1 MKIKEPIVNKELQE
15 IITYIEATGAFDR
28 KFYRAQ
34 LKGKWVK
41 FKNLIEHYLLE
52 GWKVGLE
59 PHPCFNTTFYWQQ
72 HEDVRATKM
81 HPFVHFVMHGYREER
96 FTQKDFFLSDYR
108 RRHPEIDL
116 QGINPL
122 KHYTQTYG
130 QSKTI
135 NEKERASTTS
145 TYTTVVDPLDIDEV
159 LARALNSGLFDK
171 DWYSDT
177 YGKSFKDAKA
187 AFSDYIFKSRFSPVN
202 PSASFDSETYHRI
215 NNDVYHAQMS
225 PLYHYLTSGKGE
237 GRPCSPTLRRWSPRT
252 TLALS
257 DTLSADAEKLNVA
270 VCLHIFYEDYIDRFS
285 QALNTFPVDI
295 DVFITLANTEHEA
308 RAKEVFGSHPRVNHV
323 ETRCV
328 PNRGRN
334 FGPLLVEFAEQL
346 QRYDLFCH
354 LHSKKS
360 LYSGR
365 EQTQWSDYLTEYLM
379 RDESVVTRALNA
391 FQENPD
397 VGVYYP
403 TTFWMMPSWA
413 NHVTMNKGFMK
424 AWQNDLG
431 LEERDGFL
439 NYPVGGMF
447 WARPEAL
454 KGILDRQYQYED
466 FPEEPLPNDGSMLH
480 ALERMIGLLAEH
492 NGYQQ
497 LFYYPPFGQFTTDQS
512 YTVSSYA
519 NDAATVQGQL
529 RNFHT
534 ISFDVFDTL
543 VRREYTVPDY
553 AKLLLGKELAESKL
567 VSSPQAFVALRNEA
581 EFQLRQRSGF
591 QGDVG
596 IQAIYTEI
604 GVQLNITEDDA
615 QRLMQ
620 REFELDLGMLCAKDE
635 MVDIFN
641 NLSSLGHTLWVISD
655 TYYTQDHIGLIL
667 KKAGISAPYR
677 LVVSSAE
684 QKRKDNGT
692 MWHMIK
698 SDLQREQVTRYIH
711 VGDNVVA
718 DCQIPGDLGLTTLHI
733 LHPADKWKA
742 LGFPAVKETGASLD
756 EYTIKKWGKLISC
769 IGRVPFL

>member
-1 MKIKEPIVNKELQE
+1 MNTKEPVANKDLQE
-15 IITYIEATGAFDR
+15 IIAYIENVGAFDR
-28 KFYRAQ
+28 KFYRSQ
-34 LKGKWVK
+34 IKGQSIKL
-41 FKNLIEHYLLE
+41 KNLIEHYLLE
-52 GWKVGLE
+52 GWKAGFE
-59 PHPCFNTTFYWQQ
+59 PHPCFNTAFYWQH
-72 HEDVRATKM
+72 HEDVRQMKM
-81 HPFVHFVMHGYREER
+81 HPFIHFVMHGYREDR
-96 FTQKDFFLSDYR
+96 HTRQDFLLSDYR
-108 RRHPEIDL
+108 RLHPDVDVKGL
-116 QGINPL
+116 NPL
-122 KHYTQTYG
+122 KHYTEKYG
-130 QSKTI
+130 QAKQPY
-135 NEKERASTTS
+135 EKASVYS
-145 TYTTVVDPLDIDEV
+145 APQDPLDIDEV
-159 LARALNSGLFDK
+159 LSKALKLGLFDK
-171 DWYSDT
+171 DWYSKS
-177 YGKSFKDAKA
+177 YGRSFENIKS
-187 AFSDYIFKSRFSPVN
+187 AFSDYLFKSRFSPVN
-202 PSASFDSETYHRI
+202 PSSLFDSETYHRL
-215 NNDVYHAQMS
+215 NHDVYHGQIS
-225 PLYHYLTSGKGE
+225 PLYHYLMVGKEE
-237 GRPCSPTLRRWSPRT
+237 GRSCPPAILRWHPRT
-252 TLALS
+252 TLAITDAPLS
-257 DTLSADAEKLNVA
+257 TIENLNVA
-270 VCLHIFYEDYIDRFS
+270 VCLHLYYEDYIDRFS
-285 QALNTFPVDI
+285 RALSTFPVNVDI
-295 DVFITLANTEHEA
+295 FITVANAAHEA
-308 RAKEVFGSHPRVNHV
+308 RAHAVFSRHPRVNNV
-323 ETRCV
+323 EIRCV

-334 FGPLLVEFAEQL
+334 FGPLLVEFSERL
-346 QRYDLFCH
+346 QGYDLFCH

-379 RDESVVTRALNA
+379 RDQSVVTRVLNA
-391 FQENPD
+391 FHEHPD
-397 VGVYYP
+397 LGVYYP
-403 TTFWMMPSWA
+403 TTFWMMPSWV

-424 AWQNDLG
+424 AWQKELDLA
-431 LEERDGFL
+431 EHDGFL
-439 NYPVGGMF
+439 SYPAGGMF

-454 KGILDRQYQYED
+454 KGLIDRPYEYND

-480 ALERMIGLLAEH
+480 ALERVIGSLAEH
-492 NGYQQ
+492 NGYRQF
-497 LFYYPPFGQFTTDQS
+497 FYYPPTAQFTTDQS
-512 YTVSSYA
+512 YTVSGYVNTMDNIQA
-519 NDAATVQGQL
+519 QL
-529 RNFHT
+529 RNFDT

-553 AKLLLGKELAESKL
+553 AKLLLGKELAESRL